1 MGREDFKRV
10 DLGYL
15 ILDIEILEERLNL
28 ECFRILE
35 YYCILLYFLRF
46 CCG

>member
-1 MGREDFKRV
+1 M

-15 ILDIEILEERLNL
+15 ILDIGILEGLVNL